1 MIPRMD
7 SVERWNATYAVI
19 RAGKARGEGW
29 EDIVVTLKQ
38 MRLPYQREI
47 VRRAVL
53 DTTTNSI
60 KTFLDTTT

>member
-19 RAGKARGEGW
+19 RAGKANGRGY
-29 EDIVVTLKQ
+29 EDIIVTLKQ
-38 MRLPYQREI
+38 MRLPYTREI

-53 DTTTNSI
+53 ESRVHLIRTVMEST
-60 KTFLDTTT
+60 L